1 MSDISIY
8 GKRPVIEA
16 LESGAPLHKIALAH
30 LQESSNVRDLLALA
44 TSKNVPVTYLS
55 RPELDRLCQT
65 DKHQGV
71 VAWMPGVQYAD
82 LDRVLDG
89 HSRTHPQ
96 QKPVLLLLDGVED
109 PRNLGAIIRV
119 ADCAGMAGVVITKRR
134 CAEVTAAAI
143 KTSAGAAF
151 HVPIIQVTNL
161 ARLIQDLQQ
170 RSFWIAGLEAESGG
184 SIYDLDAS
192 LALAIVLGREGQGLH
207 RLVREKCDFLVK
219 IPLKGKVGSLNVA
232 AAAAV
237 VSYEIVRKRELIA
250 PSNGS

>member
-1 MSDISIY
+1 MGEISIY
-8 GKRPVIEA
+8 GKRPVMEA

-30 LQESSNVRDLLALA
+30 VRETGNVRDLLALA
-44 TSKNVPVTYLS
+44 ASKDIPVTYLS
-55 RPELDRLCQT
+55 RPELDGICQT

-71 VAWMPGVQYAD
+71 VAWMPDVKYAD
-82 LDRVLDG
+82 LDRVLDD
-89 HSRTHPQ
+89 HSRNHPQ

-119 ADCAGMAGVVITKRR
+119 ADCTGMTGVVITKRR

-161 ARLIQDLQQ
+161 ARLIQELQQ
-170 RSFWIAGLEAESGG
+170 RSFWIAGLEAESGS

-192 LALAIVLGREGQGLH
+192 LAWAIVLGREGQGLH

-219 IPLKGKVGSLNVA
+219 IPLKGKVDSLNVA
-232 AAAAV
+232 TAAAV
-237 VSYEIVRKRELIA
+237 VSYEIVRKREFIA
-250 PSNGS
+250 PSGDS